1 MKKLTLNLTN
11 TKYDILVEDNIL
23 DKLDEYVY
31 DVYKNKH
38 VYIITD
44 SNVAPLYLGRK
55 ISW

>member
-1 MKKLTLNLTN
+1 MKKLTLNLTI

-44 SNVAPLYLGRK
+44 
-55 ISW
+55 